1 MCIAHALRTSY
12 GAGVPTPPNT
22 SLRLSE
28 EILARADRLVPL
40 LQSDVELQ
48 AASPQLTRS
57 AVLRLALLKGLAL
70 LEQQTSPAEVPRGKT
85 APRRR

>member
-1 MCIAHALRTSY
+1 M
-12 GAGVPTPPNT
+12 PTPPNT
-22 SLRLSE
+22 SLRLTE
-28 EILARADRLVPL
+28 EILARAERLVPL

-57 AVLRLALLKGLAL
+57 AVLRLAVLRGLEL
-70 LEQQTSPAEVPRGKT
+70 LEHETSPAAPPRGKT